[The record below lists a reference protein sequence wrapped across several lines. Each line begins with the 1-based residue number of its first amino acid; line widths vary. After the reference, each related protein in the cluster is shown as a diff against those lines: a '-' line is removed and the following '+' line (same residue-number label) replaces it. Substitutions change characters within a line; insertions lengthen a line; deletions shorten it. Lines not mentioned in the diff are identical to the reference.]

1 MNVLVVR
8 FGKDRQNIPKI
19 FLHSQMQDE
28 NKKNQCYSWKI
39 TPKIQK
45 TTVYKIK
52 HEYIILHQ

>member
-28 NKKNQCYSWKI
+28 NKKINAIAEK
-39 TPKIQK
+39 
-45 TTVYKIK
+45 
-52 HEYIILHQ
+52 